1 MENNLLKKIRK
12 EEEKE
17 ALLRDGIIVRDNV
30 IAANTF
36 HPMHWHDYMELE
48 IVISGSVEYIYNQS
62 FYTARRGNAFLMSNY
77 DIHSLKNHEE
87 VCILNIRFTEKA
99 TDEELYRYIASGANR
114 FACELDERETEHI
127 LSQTNKLK
135 HELANK
141 NSLRQVMIKNL
152 MTDILLTVLRGSDC
166 AVGEKPSDAIH
177 RTVLELQK
185 NFRDKITLVS
195 VAREACFSP
204 NYFGTLFKNQIG
216 ITFNEYLNALRL
228 KYACT
233 LLLNSEYSIKEIAL
247 NSGYSSVE
255 YFLYVFKKQ
264 MKMTPKKYRENRR
277 DDRANMINL

>member
-1 MENNLLKKIRK
+1 MGNNLLKKIRK

-17 ALLRDGIIVRDNV
+17 ALLRDGIIVRDNI

-99 TDEELYRYIASGANR
+99 TDEDLYRYIASGANR
-114 FACELDERETEHI
+114 FEGVLTESETEYV
-127 LSQTNKLK
+127 LSQTQKLK

-141 NSLRQVMIKNL
+141 NSFRQIMIKNL
-152 MTDILLTVLRGSDC
+152 MTDILLTVLRRIDHEI
-166 AVGEKPSDAIH
+166 GEMPNDIVH

-185 NFRDKITLVS
+185 NFRKKITLKQ
-195 VAREACFSP
+195 VARELCFSP
-204 NYFGTLFKNQIG
+204 NYFGALFKKQIG
-216 ITFNEYLNALRL
+216 MTFNEYLNVLRL

-264 MKMTPKKYRENRR
+264 MKTTPKRYRE
-277 DDRANMINL
+277 DRH